1 MVVYIE
7 SKKIYILSYNSL
19 IALLFLFRIMQI
31 YTGIQFLYKYSYIY
45 SSGLA
50 NSQYQSSK
58 ALSV

>member
-31 YTGIQFLYKYSYIY
+31 YTGIQFLYKYLYIY
-45 SSGLA
+45 SSGLV

>member
-7 SKKIYILSYNSL
+7 SKNKYILSYNPL
-19 IALLFLFRIMQI
+19 IALLLLFRVMQI
-31 YTGIQFLYKYSYIY
+31 YTDIQFLYKYLYIY
-45 SSGLA
+45 SLDLI